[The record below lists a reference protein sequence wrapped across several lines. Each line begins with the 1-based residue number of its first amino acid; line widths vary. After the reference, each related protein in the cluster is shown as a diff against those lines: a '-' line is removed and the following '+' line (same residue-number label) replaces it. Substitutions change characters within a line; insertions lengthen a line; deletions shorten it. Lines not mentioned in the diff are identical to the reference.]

1 MVRGTM
7 VRGSVTVSED
17 EVRGTA
23 GGADAVDVAGSEEP
37 RESSDR
43 AIVSVSEDEVRG
55 TAVRIRGCRRCGGI
69 QRTTR
74 IAEAEHSINLG
85 RPNCCEEE
93 GCEDLSLSLSSS
105 FFSFFVVVI
114 SFSLRSSSSSSSIF
128 IANHISSRIITQ
140 QRCRHTE

>member
-43 AIVSVSEDEVRG
+43 AIVSVSEDEVHG
-55 TAVRIRGCRRCGGI
+55 TAGGDP
-69 QRTTR
+69 RMPSMWRDTKN
-74 IAEAEHSINLG
+74 H
-85 RPNCCEEE
+85 
-93 GCEDLSLSLSSS
+93 
-105 FFSFFVVVI
+105 
-114 SFSLRSSSSSSSIF
+114 
-128 IANHISSRIITQ
+128 ANRQIEQ
-140 QRCRHTE
+140 